1 MATPRLFSKSFL
13 KCPSSTLELSN
24 RIVVA
29 PMCQYSARNGEAN
42 DWHLSFWTNMMNSGA
57 GIFISEATAV
67 SPEGRISPAC
77 LGIWDDVTQAAFGD
91 KLKRARK
98 WSPSVAFFV
107 QLAHA
112 GRKASTDVPWNGGG
126 VVPMDRG
133 GWETVAPSA
142 VPHYASSTAPHE
154 LSLEELEVL
163 KEKFVLAARRAQEIG
178 VDGIEIHNAHGYL
191 LHQFLSPLSN
201 FRTDNYGGSL
211 EKRMAFPLELFAQ
224 VRKAYHG
231 VLGLRLS
238 AVDWVEGG
246 WSLEDSVAFAL
257 ELKKL
262 GCDFIHVSSGGVSAD
277 QRISAGANYQVP
289 FAKEIK
295 LRTNMPTITVGMI
308 TNPHQAE
315 AILQNEEADFVAL
328 ARAFLYNPRWGWEAA
343 AALGGK
349 VEAMPQFWRCLPR
362 EAKDIFMNMNVKR

>member
-1 MATPRLFSKSFL
+1 
-13 KCPSSTLELSN
+13 
-24 RIVVA
+24 
-29 PMCQYSARNGEAN
+29 
-42 DWHLSFWTNMMNSGA
+42 MMNSGA

-67 SPEGRISPAC
+67 SPEGRISPSC
-77 LGIWDDVTQAAFGD
+77 LGIWDDATQAAFGD

-112 GRKASTDVPWNGGG
+112 GRKASTDVPWNGGRI
-126 VVPMDRG
+126 VPMDKG

-142 VPHYASSTAPHE
+142 VPHYAGSIAPHE
-154 LSLEELEVL
+154 LSLEELETL
-163 KEKFVLAARRAQEIG
+163 KGKFVLAARRAQEIG

-201 FRTDNYGGSL
+201 HRTDNYGGSL
-211 EKRMAFPLELFAQ
+211 EKRMAFPLELFAE
-224 VRKAYHG
+224 VRKSYNG

-246 WSLEDSVAFAL
+246 WGLEDSVVFAQ

-277 QRISAGANYQVP
+277 QRISAVANYQVP
-289 FAKEIK
+289 FAREIK
-295 LRTNMPTITVGMI
+295 LRTHMPTIAVGMI

-315 AILQNEEADFVAL
+315 AILQNDEADFVAL

-362 EAKDIFMNMNVKR
+362 EAKDIFVNMNAKR